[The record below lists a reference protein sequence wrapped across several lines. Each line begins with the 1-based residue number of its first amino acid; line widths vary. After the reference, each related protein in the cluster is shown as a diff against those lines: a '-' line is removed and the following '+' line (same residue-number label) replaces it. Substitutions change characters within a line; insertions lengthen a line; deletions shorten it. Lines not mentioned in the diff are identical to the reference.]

1 MSDEQKKIIPINYTN
16 REFQGIRKDL
26 LQIAERNYP
35 DTFQDFSQASFGSIM
50 VDNLAYVADQ
60 LSFYLDYNV
69 NETFLDTAY
78 QYENI
83 IRHGRTLG
91 FKENGRASTF
101 GKVALYVLVPAS
113 PTGLGP
119 DRRYIPIMKKGST
132 FSSNTGLNYVL
143 TENIDFSEPKTQVI
157 AARSNPTTGAP
168 TFYAIKTYGNV
179 VSGRF
184 GSERVVVGAYER
196 FKTITLST
204 SNISEII
211 SVFDEQGNEY
221 YEVEYLAQDLIFKE
235 VSNSNYKNDNVPSIL
250 KPFLASRKFVVNRS
264 RSSVTLQFGSGKS
277 GETNVVADPAEV
289 AMDVFGKTYVTNTT
303 FDPSR
308 LTKNES
314 MGIVPSDTTLTIR
327 YRATNPTNSNLAV
340 GALNRVTS
348 ALMDFEDR
356 NSLSATSASDVISS
370 IEVSNEEPIVGDV
383 TNPTSSEIKRRIF
396 DTFPT
401 QNRAVTQA
409 DYENMIYRMP
419 SKFGSIKRCSAQR
432 DPDSRRRN
440 INIYVISEDNF
451 NNLTSTNSTIKNNLK
466 TWMNNYRMLSDT
478 IDVLDAFIINYGI
491 EFVVRPSIGADRF
504 TLVDTCINILRDKY
518 TVEKLFI
525 GEHIDVADIYTTLS
539 GVEGVLSVS
548 SVKIVN
554 KNGSNYSA
562 TQFDINENTSPDGS
576 SIIIPK
582 NAVAELKFPT
592 VDIVGKI
599 K

>member
-1 MSDEQKKIIPINYTN
+1 MADEQKKIIPINYTN
-16 REFQGIRKDL
+16 REFQEIRRDL

-525 GEHIDVADIYTTLS
+525 GEHIDVAGIYTTLS